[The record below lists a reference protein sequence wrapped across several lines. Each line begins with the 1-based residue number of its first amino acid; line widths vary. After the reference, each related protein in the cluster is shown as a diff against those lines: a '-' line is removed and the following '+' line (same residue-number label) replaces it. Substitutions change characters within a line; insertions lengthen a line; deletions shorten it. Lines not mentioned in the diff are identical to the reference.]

1 MDIKKYFFIAIT
13 FLIVELLISLY
24 MLQASQNSDPAGKA
38 MGQGLGQLG
47 LLLAGTL
54 TFLLIICFTAQLKWA
69 VTTITYLASLPF
81 VILVLFQTK
90 DFIDRQ
96 LNGWQR
102 QSFEQ
107 GTGLFPTGEPTKLA
121 KAIAANDTA
130 QIISLVSQGVNLNQA
145 GVEVE
150 SYLHYAIQL
159 ACEYNHP
166 LLPLHTLL
174 QAGADPNFNTPL
186 VKAYESLGEN
196 SLQAMKM
203 LLEKGAD
210 PNAQDMY
217 KQAILLTC
225 TDVEKLKLL
234 VAYGADINI
243 KSTYW
248 TSKGYT
254 PVMSLM
260 DKDAWESILFL
271 LEKGADI
278 DHQAEDGSTLKEM
291 MRRRRYTYESSLTS
305 IPPLFENLEEK
316 IGISGK
322 VKQ

>member
-1 MDIKKYFFIAIT
+1 
-13 FLIVELLISLY
+13 
-24 MLQASQNSDPAGKA
+24 
-38 MGQGLGQLG
+38 
-47 LLLAGTL
+47 
-54 TFLLIICFTAQLKWA
+54 
-69 VTTITYLASLPF
+69 
-81 VILVLFQTK
+81 
-90 DFIDRQ
+90 
-96 LNGWQR
+96 
-102 QSFEQ
+102 
-107 GTGLFPTGEPTKLA
+107 
-121 KAIAANDTA
+121 
-130 QIISLVSQGVNLNQA
+130 
-145 GVEVE
+145 
-150 SYLHYAIQL
+150 
-159 ACEYNHP
+159 
-166 LLPLHTLL
+166 L

-196 SLQAMKM
+196 SLQAI
-203 LLEKGAD
+203 ENVIRKGAD

-278 DHQAEDGSTLKEM
+278 DHQAEDGSTLK
-291 MRRRRYTYESSLTS
+291 R
-305 IPPLFENLEEK
+305 NDEK
-316 IGISGK
+316 ETLYL
-322 VKQ
+322 